1 MTRESPLQR
10 ALHIAGII
18 GAIVLIVVVI
28 WLDIATGVWQDLVI
42 LSGLAAGLVSF
53 LLTVLVIDRMVARSN
68 ARRWAPVTRLALT
81 EILHDVADDDES
93 EIAKGII
100 VARTIPRLDSTLP
113 QEAWPAELHAL
124 RDLVVAERAA
134 LADALSRWVE
144 FLAASADT
152 TDILQHVAGIGLQLD
167 RVRDGAL
174 EVEVTPSAATYAALD
189 TEIAT
194 CNQHFADLTAELQER
209 LQESIPGRKGRA
221 HRR

>member
-1 MTRESPLQR
+1 MRRESPLQR

-18 GAIVLIVVVI
+18 GAIVLIGVVL
-28 WLDIATGVWQDLVI
+28 WLDIATGVWQNLVI

-53 LLTVLVIDRMVARSN
+53 LLTVLVIDRIAARSN
-68 ARRWAPVTRLALT
+68 AKRWEPVTRLALT

-93 EIAKGII
+93 QIARGVI
-100 VARTIPRLDSTLP
+100 VPRTLPRLDGALP
-113 QEAWPAELHAL
+113 ETAWPAELRAL
-124 RDLVVAERAA
+124 RDLVLAERRA

-152 TDILQHVAGIGLQLD
+152 TEILRHVASIGLQLD

-174 EVEVTPSAATYAALD
+174 ELERSPSGANHAALD

-194 CNQHFADLTAELQER
+194 SNRHFADLTAELQDQLR
-209 LQESIPGRKGRA
+209 TPISRSTFS
-221 HRR
+221 